1 MTDAALQL
9 ALRAYDNELIFEGR
23 SKVKGQSEDLGIAK
37 NGKKKSEAGISGY
50 NQTRKA
56 ENMEGLWVPNER
68 RT

>member
-23 SKVKGQSEDLGIAK
+23 SKVKARILESPKMAK
-37 NGKKKSEAGISGY
+37 RRARQVLVVTTK
-50 NQTRKA
+50 TREA
-56 ENMEGLWVPNER
+56 ENMEGFWVPNEG